1 MAGAVRLDVTA
12 GVATIT
18 LDNEDKRNSLDFP
31 MLGQLKSIAEEV
43 GSSADIAAVVMR
55 GAGQK
60 AFCAGADFDAFSSRA
75 TLQEGVVALEKTM
88 ADTIA
93 ALESIP
99 SPMIAAIGGSCFG
112 GGVQIALCADIRLAG
127 EGSRFGI
134 PAVQV
139 GLPYPLP
146 AIERLVA
153 LVGPGIASQIFLTGM
168 PFDAAA
174 ALRYRLIDEMAD
186 GDVFERA
193 IALAK
198 AIAGQPTPNA
208 RAYKKMI
215 RGIFARPADET
226 VAEIHRKFSD
236 EAHYLPKLEE
246 VAAKRLAKKKDK

>member
-18 LDNEDKRNSLDFP
+18 LDNEGKRNSLDFP
-31 MLGQLKSIAEEV
+31 MLEQLTSVAEEV
-43 GSSADIAAVVMR
+43 GSSPDIAAVILR

-75 TLQEGVVALEKTM
+75 TLQEGVVALDNTM
-88 ADTIA
+88 AAAIA
-93 ALESIP
+93 ALENIP
-99 SPMIAAIGGSCFG
+99 SPIIAAIGGACFG
-112 GGVQIALCADIRLAG
+112 GGVQMALSADIRLAE

-153 LVGPGIASQIFLTGM
+153 LVGSGIASQIFLTAM

-174 ALRYRLIDEMAD
+174 ALRYRLIDEMVA

-193 IALAK
+193 SVLAK
-198 AIAGQPTPNA
+198 AIADHPVSNT

-215 RGIFARPADET
+215 RGVFAHPSDKA
-226 VAEIHRKFSD
+226 VVEIHRKFSD

-246 VAAKRLAKKKDK
+246 VAAQRLAKKQKK